1 MKTIKLI
8 KDTVLCAKENSIV
21 LVDETQFN
29 LIRNNCIVS
38 DTPIENEAAEW
49 VGERDKLIQDLSEL
63 VSLNKALEEKTKL
76 IEDDLEK
83 TRLEND
89 DLKTS
94 VDEFK
99 VDIDNL
105 NAISKGVKEE
115 NDLLIDEAKKLKDEI
130 AKLKKQIKQA
140 DK

>member
-29 LIRNNCIVS
+29 LIRNNCIES

-49 VGERDKLIQDLSEL
+49 VGERDKLLQDLSEAT
-63 VSLNKALEEKTKL
+63 SLNQALEEKAKL
-76 IEDDLEK
+76 IEDNLEGI
-83 TRLEND
+83 RLENEN
-89 DLKTS
+89 LKTS
-94 VDEFK
+94 IDEFK
-99 VDIDNL
+99 VDIENL

-130 AKLKKQIKQA
+130 VKLKKQIKQA